1 MQDFA
6 AIYFETVNERRSCV
20 CSIGVV
26 IVRNGKIV
34 DKFYSLIQPLPNYY
48 TYGLRKPMGLHRR
61 TQATSSSFRKLGR
74 SCLRL
79 QLREPQ

>member
-6 AIYFETVNERRSCV
+6 AIDFETVNERRSCV

-34 DKFYSLIQPLPNYY
+34 DKLYSLIQPLPNYY
-48 TYGLRKPMGLHRR
+48 TYGLRKSMSLH
-61 TQATSSSFRKLGR
+61 
-74 SCLRL
+74 
-79 QLREPQ
+79 

>member
-6 AIYFETVNERRSCV
+6 AIDFETVNERHSCV

-26 IVRNGKIV
+26 IVRNGKIL

-48 TYGLRKPMGLHRR
+48 TYGLRKSMGLH
-61 TQATSSSFRKLGR
+61 
-74 SCLRL
+74 
-79 QLREPQ
+79 

>member
-6 AIYFETVNERRSCV
+6 AIDLEAVNERRACV

-26 IVRNGKIV
+26 IVRNAKIV

-48 TYGLRKPMGLHRR
+48 TYGLRKSMSLH
-61 TQATSSSFRKLGR
+61 
-74 SCLRL
+74 
-79 QLREPQ
+79 

>member
-6 AIYFETVNERRSCV
+6 AIDFETVNERRACV

-34 DKFYSLIQPLPNYY
+34 DKFYNLIQPLPNYY
-48 TYGLRKPMGLHRR
+48 TYGIRKSMGLH
-61 TQATSSSFRKLGR
+61 
-74 SCLRL
+74 
-79 QLREPQ
+79 